1 MSMPYHKELLR
12 SSVSLCFREFFVFRN
27 KAKGVMTLLCQFEKM
42 IYPSGTGAADAA
54 SFMIALYRPCEKL
67 KDSSGN
73 TITQIKAVGYCL
85 PTAGNMR
92 YEMRGHWR
100 KDPKYG
106 IQYDVEGY
114 EEQIIPTREGII
126 AYLSSGQ
133 IKGIGP
139 KMAERIYDAFGNMAL
154 EVLDKK
160 PEKLLTISGISQNKL
175 KKICDSYLANRG
187 ARDVVAFLSPHGIT
201 PNRAVKL
208 YKEYGEQTMDIVK
221 NHPYKLCEMVGVG
234 FKTADKIA
242 MSMGIDRLSP
252 ERVDEGILYT
262 LTDAEG
268 YGNLCMERDGFIA
281 ACQKTLETPELTDQ
295 MIAAR
300 ANRLILD
307 GRMRT
312 YESCVY
318 REKTAKAEEK
328 LADLIRYQIRHQ
340 NPCTYGDLDHEL
352 DREESRLKVR
362 LAPEQRQA
370 IKTALTSGLCI
381 ITGGPGTGK
390 TMLQKALLGIYSR
403 NHPSKEIVCCA
414 PTGRAARRM
423 EQSTGF
429 PASTVHKALGLIAG
443 EDGEYGDPET
453 LDADLILVDE
463 VSMLDIYLAGDLF
476 DSVKPGSQLIL
487 IGDADQL
494 PSVGPGAVLSEMIA
508 SGTVPVVKL
517 DNFIG
522 TTGGLELA
530 LRNLINGL
538 YSRDLSV
545 KVRSANKTR
554 SRRGE
559 YWGGSAFYGYRL
571 DPKDKHHLL
580 VDQET
585 APVVVRIFE
594 ECIAGRTAAQIARA
608 LNDDGIPSPASY
620 KEKNGEFYN
629 GRILEENPIWV
640 ACTVLRIIKDERY
653 TGKMIS
659 NKRET
664 VGISTGKMRALPRS
678 EWIIVED
685 THEAIISQSIF
696 SEADASRRSRI
707 KTVNQ
712 NTAGERAD
720 NLFVCGYCG
729 RKLQK
734 SKGKVTHLFCLKA
747 GVSSNADCTR
757 LHEPIETLQSSVL
770 EVVKMLAKTLAEK
783 AVQVKANANREEPLL
798 EKKAAMLKR
807 TLQRAQNSKLDLYEE
822 YRNGRMTRDKFIAAQ
837 EERQTAIDS
846 MRDELA
852 ATEAMIT
859 KLRAGKEK
867 AAVLEA
873 DAKGIQLLNEYR
885 PKELRK
891 LIEKVRVYENGRI
904 EIDFRCHDD
913 FTEKIIKAVAQL
925 AG

>member
-328 LADLIRYQIRHQ
+328 LANLIRYQIRHQ

-508 SGTVPVVKL
+508 SGTIPVVKL
-517 DNFIG
+517 DKIFRQTAGSRIATNAKLIRHG
-522 TTGGLELA
+522 NMSLEYGRDFQFYDSA
-530 LRNLINGL
+530 SIPKSAERIMEL
-538 YSRDLSV
+538 YL
-545 KVRSANKTR
+545 
-554 SRRGE
+554 
-559 YWGGSAFYGYRL
+559 
-571 DPKDKHHLL
+571 
-580 VDQET
+580 QET
-585 APVVVRIFE
+585 AKYGVDNVALLSPYRQKTETGVNALNELLREKINPPAPDKDEVVHGTRRFRCGDKVMQIKNCDEISNGDIGYITKICKAGDETTVTIDFGD
-594 ECIAGRTAAQIARA
+594 GRTAEYKTTPVVGMTQIAKQLQSDGLYLAGVPGFYR
-608 LNDDGIPSPASY
+608 DDSGAWTFIHEKRGILIPVRDRY
-620 KEKNGEFYN
+620 
-629 GRILEENPIWV
+629 GRIQGLQIRRDNVEKRKFRWV
-640 ACTVLRIIKDERY
+640 SSTEKKDGCKAEGWTHLSGPVRPMLVLTEGPMKADVINALTGLTVLAVPGVNTLTQLEL
-653 TGKMIS
+653 TLT
-659 NKRET
+659 E
-664 VGISTGKMRALPRS
+664 LRS
-678 EWIIVED
+678 EGLDE
-685 THEAIISQSIF
+685 
-696 SEADASRRSRI
+696 I
-707 KTVNQ
+707 KTAFDMDFATNHHVQ
-712 NTAGERAD
+712 NGYN
-720 NLFVCGYCG
+720 NL
-729 RKLQK
+729 L
-734 SKGKVTHLFCLKA
+734 
-747 GVSSNADCTR
+747 
-757 LHEPIETLQSSVL
+757 
-770 EVVKMLAKTLAEK
+770 
-783 AVQVKANANREEPLL
+783 
-798 EKKAAMLKR
+798 
-807 TLQRAQNSKLDLYEE
+807 
-822 YRNGRMTRDKFIAAQ
+822 
-837 EERQTAIDS
+837 
-846 MRDELA
+846 
-852 ATEAMIT
+852 
-859 KLRAGKEK
+859 
-867 AAVLEA
+867 
-873 DAKGIQLLNEYR
+873 QLLGDMGFRYGTYLWDPAYKGLDDYIWEY
-885 PKELRK
+885 LSRK
-891 LIEKVRVYENGRI
+891 K
-904 EIDFRCHDD
+904 
-913 FTEKIIKAVAQL
+913 QS
-925 AG
+925 

>member
-268 YGNLCMERDGFIA
+268 HGNLCMERNGFIA

-328 LADLIRYQIRHQ
+328 LANLIRYQIRHQ

-443 EDGEYGDPET
+443 EDGEYGTPET

-508 SGTVPVVKL
+508 SGTIPVVKL
-517 DNFIG
+517 DKIFRQTAGSRIATNAKLIRHG
-522 TTGGLELA
+522 NMSLEYGSDFQFYDSA
-530 LRNLINGL
+530 SIPKSAERIVEL
-538 YSRDLSV
+538 YL
-545 KVRSANKTR
+545 
-554 SRRGE
+554 
-559 YWGGSAFYGYRL
+559 
-571 DPKDKHHLL
+571 
-580 VDQET
+580 QET
-585 APVVVRIFE
+585 AKYGVDNVALLSPYRQKTETGVNALNELLREKINPPAPDKAEVVHGTRRFRCGDKVMQIKNCDE
-594 ECIAGRTAAQIARA
+594 ISNGDIGYITKICKAGDETTVTIDFGDERTAEYDTSQLDMLDLGYASTIHKSQGSEYRSVIINLQCAHYVMLTRPLVYTAITRGKENVIIVGERRA
-608 LNDDGIPSPASY
+608 LCMAIKKTDT
-620 KEKNGEFYN
+620 EKRGT
-629 GRILEENPIWV
+629 
-640 ACTVLRIIKDERY
+640 C
-653 TGKMIS
+653 
-659 NKRET
+659 
-664 VGISTGKMRALPRS
+664 
-678 EWIIVED
+678 
-685 THEAIISQSIF
+685 
-696 SEADASRRSRI
+696 
-707 KTVNQ
+707 
-712 NTAGERAD
+712 
-720 NLFVCGYCG
+720 
-729 RKLQK
+729 
-734 SKGKVTHLFCLKA
+734 
-747 GVSSNADCTR
+747 
-757 LHEPIETLQSSVL
+757 
-770 EVVKMLAKTLAEK
+770 LAKRL
-783 AVQVKANANREEPLL
+783 R
-798 EKKAAMLKR
+798 AAM
-807 TLQRAQNSKLDLYEE
+807 Q
-822 YRNGRMTRDKFIAAQ
+822 
-837 EERQTAIDS
+837 
-846 MRDELA
+846 
-852 ATEAMIT
+852 
-859 KLRAGKEK
+859 
-867 AAVLEA
+867 
-873 DAKGIQLLNEYR
+873 
-885 PKELRK
+885 
-891 LIEKVRVYENGRI
+891 
-904 EIDFRCHDD
+904 
-913 FTEKIIKAVAQL
+913 
-925 AG
+925 

>member
-1 MSMPYHKELLR
+1 MSMPHHKELLR
-12 SSVSLCFREFFVFRN
+12 SSISLRFREFFVFRN

-42 IYPSGTGAADAA
+42 IYPSGTGAADAT

-114 EEQIIPTREGII
+114 EEQIIPTREGIV

-133 IKGIGP
+133 IKGIGS

-221 NHPYKLCEMVGVG
+221 NHPYKLCEMAGVG

-252 ERVDEGILYT
+252 ERADEGILYT
-262 LTDAEG
+262 LTDAESR
-268 YGNLCMERDGFIA
+268 GNLCMERDGFIA

-517 DNFIG
+517 DKIFRQTAGSRIATNAKLIRHG
-522 TTGGLELA
+522 NMSLEYGSDFQFYDSA
-530 LRNLINGL
+530 SIPKSAEKIVEL
-538 YSRDLSV
+538 YL
-545 KVRSANKTR
+545 
-554 SRRGE
+554 
-559 YWGGSAFYGYRL
+559 
-571 DPKDKHHLL
+571 
-580 VDQET
+580 QET
-585 APVVVRIFE
+585 AKYGVDNVALLSPYRQKTETGVN
-594 ECIAGRTAAQIARA
+594 A
-608 LNDDGIPSPASY
+608 LNELLREKINPPAPD
-620 KEKNGEFYN
+620 KAEIVHGTRRFRCGDKVMQIKNCDEISNGDIGYITKICKAGDETTVTIDFGD
-629 GRILEENPIWV
+629 GRIAE
-640 ACTVLRIIKDERY
+640 Y
-653 TGKMIS
+653 
-659 NKRET
+659 
-664 VGISTGKMRALPRS
+664 
-678 EWIIVED
+678 D
-685 THEAIISQSIF
+685 TSQL
-696 SEADASRRSRI
+696 D
-707 KTVNQ
+707 K
-712 NTAGERAD
+712 
-720 NLFVCGYCG
+720 
-729 RKLQK
+729 
-734 SKGKVTHLFCLKA
+734 
-747 GVSSNADCTR
+747 
-757 LHEPIETLQSSVL
+757 PSSVC
-770 EVVKMLAKTLAEK
+770 TS
-783 AVQVKANANREEPLL
+783 
-798 EKKAAMLKR
+798 
-807 TLQRAQNSKLDLYEE
+807 TTTS
-822 YRNGRMTRDKFIAAQ
+822 
-837 EERQTAIDS
+837 
-846 MRDELA
+846 
-852 ATEAMIT
+852 
-859 KLRAGKEK
+859 
-867 AAVLEA
+867 
-873 DAKGIQLLNEYR
+873 
-885 PKELRK
+885 
-891 LIEKVRVYENGRI
+891 
-904 EIDFRCHDD
+904 
-913 FTEKIIKAVAQL
+913 
-925 AG
+925 